1 MTPQRTDTI
10 AASAGAPGRGGIA
23 ILRVS
28 GPRALQVLAAVFAPG
43 RSEASAA
50 VLDFRFRPRFLHYG
64 QALGRDAL
72 PLDEVLAVF
81 MPGPASATGEDV
93 GEMHCHGGP
102 GVVAALLDAMF
113 AAGARPAGP
122 GEFTRRAFLN
132 GRMDLTAAEA
142 VAEIIEA
149 PTLEGVRL
157 ARAKLDG
164 TFGRRIDSLRSLFD
178 SLRAQAILAVDFPDE
193 DAELLNP
200 AAFSAGIAKARRS
213 VDELLASYERASLWR
228 EGAVCLLAGA
238 VNAGKSSLLNA
249 LLGRNRAIVSAQ
261 PGTTRD
267 YIEETVNLAGLP
279 VRLIDTAGLR
289 ETGDV
294 IEAEGM
300 RLTEELADSAQCVLL
315 VVDAQKGPGSEEA
328 AFLDRRP
335 HLLAEGRVFL
345 VWNKIDAAP
354 GSPPAT
360 SPCASIAVSARTGE
374 GISELAQAVRTAL
387 LHSAPPAPGD
397 LAPNLRQADLL
408 RRVQRELDA
417 LSAAL
422 VAGMPPDILTVHL
435 DAAADLLAEITGKSG
450 TEELL
455 DRIFADFCIGK

>member
-1 MTPQRTDTI
+1 MTQQTDTI

-23 ILRVS
+23 VVRIS
-28 GPRALQVLAAVFAPG
+28 GPRALSVLEAVFAPG
-43 RSEASAA
+43 RSALSAA
-50 VLDFRFRPRFLHYG
+50 ASGFRFRPRILHYG
-64 QALGRDAL
+64 QALGADG
-72 PLDEVLAVF
+72 PPIDEVLAVH

-93 GEMHCHGGP
+93 AELHCHGGP
-102 GVVAALLDAMF
+102 GVVSGLLESIF

-157 ARAKLDG
+157 AKAKLDG
-164 TFGRRIDSLRSLFD
+164 ALGRRIEALRSALDSLRI
-178 SLRAQAILAVDFPDE
+178 QAVLAVDFPDE

-200 AAFSAGIAKARRS
+200 PAFAAGIAQARQG
-213 VDELLASYERASLWR
+213 VAELLAAYERASLWR
-228 EGAVCLLAGA
+228 EGAVCLLVGA

-249 LLGRNRAIVSAQ
+249 LLGRSRAIVSPL

-267 YIEETVNLAGLP
+267 YIEETVNLGGLP
-279 VRLIDTAGLR
+279 VRLVDTAGLR

-300 RLTEELADSAQCVLL
+300 RLTEELADAAQLILL
-315 VVDAQKGPGSEEA
+315 VVDAQRGLGPEED
-328 AFLDRRP
+328 AFLARRP
-335 HLLAEGRVFL
+335 HALAEGRLIL

-354 GSPPAT
+354 GALPQTPA
-360 SPCASIAVSARTGE
+360 CARVSVSARTGE
-374 GISELAQAVRTAL
+374 GLADLSRAVRAAL
-387 LHSAPPAPGD
+387 LRSESPAPGD

-408 RRVQRELDA
+408 RRVERELAELAGALDA
-417 LSAAL
+417 GL
-422 VAGMPPDILTVHL
+422 PPDILAVHL
-435 DAAADLLAEITGKSG
+435 DAAADLLEEITGKSG
-450 TEELL
+450 AEDLL